1 MHTEAV
7 PRLLIVA
14 ATGPHDHTRASIP
27 FHIAANGAVPGGVD
41 CAVAFAGDAADLLKP
56 QVMDEV
62 RGVGIPPLRELI
74 EKCRAHGVSFY
85 V

>member
-1 MHTEAV
+1 MAG
-7 PRLLIVA
+7 LLIVA

-27 FHIAANGAVPGGVD
+27 FHIAANGAGPGEVE
-41 CAVAFAGDAADLLKP
+41 CAIAIAGDAADLVKP
-56 QVMDEV
+56 HIIAEV

-74 EKCRAHGVSFY
+74 DKCIAQSVRFY